1 MYDDK
6 MTYAQNI
13 PKMLKKDK
21 STLIVIVLIILSLIV
36 AYFLFFKDILKNKNT
51 KMEDKMVVVAKDYV
65 LRNNITTTKEIYFDV
80 SKLNIT
86 LDDNCSLTSGV
97 IFDGENYIPNL
108 ICTDYR
114 SEVIINNKDITNYI
128 TLKGDEVIILAR
140 GMNYFEPGYISSDL
154 VITTGKV
161 GTEEGVYNLYYKTKN
176 SNNVAVRKVI
186 IINSQE
192 INNLFPTI
200 SLNGEEL
207 IYLVK
212 GNNYIDEGITGRD
225 IIDGDI
231 SNKVII
237 DGVVDTN
244 IEGEYTLNYILTNSR
259 GYSNSIT
266 RKVVVLNEKADLT
279 IGYTLN
285 PSTLTNED
293 VTIKLSIN
301 NEFKK
306 IIYPDGREGVNLTYD
321 VNENGI
327 YKFSIYDM
335 YDRIIEKEIEIDNI
349 DRTKPEGS
357 CIATMYYNNTKI
369 ETHITTTREISTY
382 EYIVNGISAGVLQS
396 NNYVS
401 STIKPN
407 IVKVKIRDSINNQ
420 NELTCSL
427 VDQSTRKIVTDSKG
441 KNCLEGYTCYIQLD
455 YTDTSRYPYCSM
467 DNNPNTCGG
476 IWRSGC
482 SITSATNVIASMG
495 IKSKNGQLYNP
506 YTVWEELYPV
516 NKKTGQ
522 CNGGCSGWSRIRD
535 SVVNAGLSAPR
546 KVINLDKNNMY
557 KLTDHLKKGYPAIV
571 WAGSGPFAAS
581 KGHYMTILAIREDG
595 YVFLSDSSN
604 RSGTNKAYYK
614 GKQYYVDTWISTDDL
629 LSGNADVVLLV
640 GPYGMYEGK

>member
-1 MYDDK
+1 MN
-6 MTYAQNI
+6 YAQNI
-13 PKMLKKDK
+13 PKKKKKDK
-21 STLIVIVLIILSLIV
+21 SIYIVIILIIISLIV
-36 AYFLFFKDILKNKNT
+36 AYFLFFKDIFKNKNT
-51 KMEDKMVVVAKDYV
+51 KMEDKMVSVAKDYV
-65 LRNNITTTKEIYFDV
+65 LRNNITTTKEIYLDV
-80 SKLNIT
+80 SKLNIA

-97 IFDGENYIPNL
+97 IYDGEVYIPNL
-108 ICTDYR
+108 ICSDYK
-114 SEVIINNKDITNYI
+114 SEIIPNNKEISNYI
-128 TLKGDEVIILAR
+128 TLKGDEVIIIAK
-140 GMNYFEPGYISSDL
+140 GMNYFDPGYISNDL
-154 VITTGKV
+154 VITTGRV

-186 IINSQE
+186 IINNQE

-207 IYLVK
+207 IYLIK
-212 GNNYIDEGITGRD
+212 GNNYVDEGITGRD

-231 SNKVII
+231 SNKVKVE
-237 DGVVDTN
+237 GSVDTSTP
-244 IEGEYTLNYILTNSR
+244 GEYTLNYILTNSR

-266 RKVVVLNEKADLT
+266 RIVVVLKEEADLT
-279 IGYTLN
+279 VGYTLN
-285 PSTLTNED
+285 PNTLTNEE
-293 VTIKLSIN
+293 VTIKLSISS
-301 NEFKK
+301 EFNK
-306 IIYPDGREGVNLTYD
+306 IIYPDTSEGTKLTYD
-321 VNENGI
+321 VFENGI
-327 YKFSIYDM
+327 YKFIIYDKFN
-335 YDRIIEKEIEIDNI
+335 RIIEKEIEIDNI
-349 DRTKPEGS
+349 DKTIPEGS

-369 ETHITTTREISTY
+369 ETHITTTREISSY
-382 EYIVNGISAGVLQS
+382 EYIVNGISTGVIQS

-401 STIKPN
+401 STVKPN
-407 IVKVKIRDSINNQ
+407 TVKVKVKDSINNQ

-427 VDQSTRKIVTDSKG
+427 VDQTTRKIVTDEKG
-441 KNCLEGYTCYIQLD
+441 KNCLEGYTCYVQLD

-482 SITSATNVIASMG
+482 SITAATNAIAAMG
-495 IKSKNGQLYNP
+495 VKSKNGQLYNP

-516 NKKTGQ
+516 NHKTGK

-546 KVINLDKNNMY
+546 KVTNLDKNNMY

-571 WAGSGPFAAS
+571 WAGEGPFAAG
-581 KGHYMTILAIREDG
+581 KGHYMAILGIREDG
-595 YVFLSDSSN
+595 YIFLSDSSN
-604 RSGTNKAYYK
+604 RSGTKKAYYK